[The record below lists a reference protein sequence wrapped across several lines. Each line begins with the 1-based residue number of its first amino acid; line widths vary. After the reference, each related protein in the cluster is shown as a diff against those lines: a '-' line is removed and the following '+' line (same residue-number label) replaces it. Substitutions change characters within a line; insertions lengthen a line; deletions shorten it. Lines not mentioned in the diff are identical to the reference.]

1 MEVRLLMH
9 RPEVTC
15 EPGTSL
21 RDAARRM
28 EDEGI
33 GTLLVVDHHG
43 ALAGIVTDRD
53 ITLRAVGRG
62 LLPEASIGSVMS
74 REPTTVYG
82 YDDAFSAATLMATK
96 GCRRLPVLDHDGH
109 LEGVISSS
117 CSPNS
122 STNSSIPSR
131 SSKAPPTLKSMATP
145 EQRRAVRVAL
155 RYRRWMEGP
164 DGCDP

>member
-1 MEVRLLMH
+1 MEVRLLIH
-9 RPEVTC
+9 RPGVTC
-15 EPGTSL
+15 EPETSL

-62 LLPEASIGSVMS
+62 LVPEAPIESVMS
-74 REPTTVYG
+74 PEPTTVHG
-82 YDDAFSAATLMATK
+82 YDDAFTAATLMATK

-109 LEGVISSS
+109 LEGVISLDDLVIVFSEQLDKLVH
-117 CSPNS
+117 
-122 STNSSIPSR
+122 TV
-131 SSKAPPTLKSMATP
+131 AHEQTPPTQKSIATP
-145 EQRRAVRVAL
+145 E
-155 RYRRWMEGP
+155 
-164 DGCDP
+164 

>member
-9 RPEVTC
+9 RPGVTC

-62 LLPEASIGSVMS
+62 LLPEASIESVMS

-109 LEGVISSS
+109 LEGVISLDDLVIVF
-117 CSPNS
+117 
-122 STNSSIPSR
+122 T
-131 SSKAPPTLKSMATP
+131 
-145 EQRRAVRVAL
+145 EQLDKLVHTVAL
-155 RYRRWMEGP
+155 EQGP
-164 DGCDP
+164 AHAEEHGHP

>member
-9 RPEVTC
+9 RPGVTC

-33 GTLLVVDHHG
+33 GSLLVVDHHG

-62 LLPEASIGSVMS
+62 LLPEAPIESVMS
-74 REPTTVYG
+74 PEPTTVHG
-82 YDDAFSAATLMATK
+82 YDDAFTAATLMATK

-109 LEGVISSS
+109 LEGVIALDDLVILF
-117 CSPNS
+117 
-122 STNSSIPSR
+122 TEQLD
-131 SSKAPPTLKSMATP
+131 KLVHTVALEQTPPTLKSVATP
-145 EQRRAVRVAL
+145 E
-155 RYRRWMEGP
+155 
-164 DGCDP
+164 

>member
-9 RPEVTC
+9 RPGVTC

-33 GTLLVVDHHG
+33 GSLLVVDHHG

-62 LLPEASIGSVMS
+62 LLPEAPIESVMS
-74 REPTTVYG
+74 PEPTTVHG
-82 YDDAFSAATLMATK
+82 YDDAFNAATLMATK

-109 LEGVISSS
+109 LEGVIALDDLVILF
-117 CSPNS
+117 
-122 STNSSIPSR
+122 TEQLD
-131 SSKAPPTLKSMATP
+131 KLVHTVALEQTPPTLKSVATP
-145 EQRRAVRVAL
+145 E
-155 RYRRWMEGP
+155 
-164 DGCDP
+164 